1 MYIEFGPFSNKQKKN
16 HQKRLP
22 RLRSTLSDIWN
33 TIYIIIPINCIHSN
47 SFSTYEELLNLIVFD
62 YITKNIFEQTE
73 IHKIRNGL
81 MNPSNYIITT
91 TISIIYHNCIHNNS
105 VKLNGSFL
113 NVFFFVIFCLFLL
126 KTIRS
131 RNYSSEKHTKRDKN
145 YLWFGKQ

>member
-113 NVFFFVIFCLFLL
+113 NVFFCYFLFVSPLNYSFAELFLR
-126 KTIRS
+126 KTH
-131 RNYSSEKHTKRDKN
+131 KT
-145 YLWFGKQ
+145 G